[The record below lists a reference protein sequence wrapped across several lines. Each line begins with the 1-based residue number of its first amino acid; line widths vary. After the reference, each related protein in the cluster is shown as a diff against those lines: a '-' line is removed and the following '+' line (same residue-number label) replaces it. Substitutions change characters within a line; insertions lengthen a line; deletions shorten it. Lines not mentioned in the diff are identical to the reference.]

1 MTVNLKGAAEGALL
15 KLDGKEVKAGQSVAL
30 DPGLHKA
37 SASSNGETREKTF
50 ELAGGAQEVI
60 ELDFNLSQVSG
71 PKIVEQPPKPAE
83 GGPGIVPGIVVAS
96 IGGAAAIAGAIFG
109 GIAVGKYDALP
120 TCGGAVCPANADE
133 LDNANLFADVSTG
146 LLIGG
151 GVTLVT
157 GVILIFALPGDAEVS
172 QALIPGG
179 FRF

>member
-1 MTVNLKGAAEGALL
+1 MSWTSTSHKFPA
-15 KLDGKEVKAGQSVAL
+15 QSSL
-30 DPGLHKA
+30 
-37 SASSNGETREKTF
+37 N
-50 ELAGGAQEVI
+50 
-60 ELDFNLSQVSG
+60 
-71 PKIVEQPPKPAE
+71 
-83 GGPGIVPGIVVAS
+83 IVPGIVVAS

-109 GIAVGKYDALP
+109 GIAVGKYDAIP
-120 TCGGAVCPANADE
+120 TACDSAVCPANADE
-133 LDNANLFADVSTG
+133 LDDANLFADVSTG